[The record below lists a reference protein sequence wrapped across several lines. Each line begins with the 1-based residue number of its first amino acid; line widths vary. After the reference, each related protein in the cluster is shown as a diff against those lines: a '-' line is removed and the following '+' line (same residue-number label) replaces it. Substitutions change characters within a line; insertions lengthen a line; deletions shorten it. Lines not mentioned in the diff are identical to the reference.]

1 MENEV
6 LKSPSEFDVSS
17 AIKKW
22 RSQGFSK
29 EMIELA
35 RNDMAEYG
43 MPFKQVSIY
52 MDVKLSAGQAEQLSQ
67 ALRNEVNEDFVR
79 HLAEG
84 GYSAEQ
90 IKTILRFTSEVPV
103 DVIEKNVTSDMKA
116 HAISKAL
123 QAVKDSLAGGAWMS
137 EISDAVQIIRVGY
150 DTIEIAMK
158 VGSGSIEMMQKAV
171 NLLIGLLEHEKTMG
185 KTNLKGLLE
194 KGGDIQVLTFA
205 DEDLKK
211 FQKLAK
217 KYGILYSVMPD
228 ADRRDGITE
237 VLFHSEAAPRLRMIC
252 QKLKNGRM
260 FDMDEYLKNGNE
272 EQLNQLLDF
281 LEKEK
286 KGKKS
291 LHTDVTEPILDGLI
305 EKVGHY
311 AMEKKAIRVEDIQN
325 DFQMESKQAEDVLH
339 KLKTIGVVSEPDGQ
353 GNYPVVM
360 DQESFEKRINRYR
373 ELSNRMRQIAAAK
386 NTALTDI
393 TITKQLIAAE
403 NDHAVKTRVPGM
415 YGSNVGYIWIR
426 KEDIM
431 EIHNGK
437 TLLTYLDKEK
447 DYKIYSEDN
456 RVLYTMKGEDLY
468 AKHYDRVERTV
479 RERYQKV
486 KQSPDKNV
494 IRTHS
499 EVRRR

>member
-1 MENEV
+1 
-6 LKSPSEFDVSS
+6 
-17 AIKKW
+17 
-22 RSQGFSK
+22 
-29 EMIELA
+29 
-35 RNDMAEYG
+35 
-43 MPFKQVSIY
+43 
-52 MDVKLSAGQAEQLSQ
+52 
-67 ALRNEVNEDFVR
+67 
-79 HLAEG
+79 
-84 GYSAEQ
+84 
-90 IKTILRFTSEVPV
+90 
-103 DVIEKNVTSDMKA
+103 
-116 HAISKAL
+116 
-123 QAVKDSLAGGAWMS
+123 MS

-150 DTIEIAMK
+150 DTIEIDMK

-228 ADRRDGITE
+228 ADRKDGITE

-291 LHTDVTEPILDGLI
+291 FHTDVTEPILDGLI

-360 DQESFEKRINRYR
+360 DQESFEKRINRYQ

-393 TITKQLIAAE
+393 TITKQLIVAE

-494 IRTHS
+494 VRTHS

>member
-1 MENEV
+1 
-6 LKSPSEFDVSS
+6 
-17 AIKKW
+17 
-22 RSQGFSK
+22 
-29 EMIELA
+29 
-35 RNDMAEYG
+35 
-43 MPFKQVSIY
+43 
-52 MDVKLSAGQAEQLSQ
+52 
-67 ALRNEVNEDFVR
+67 
-79 HLAEG
+79 
-84 GYSAEQ
+84 
-90 IKTILRFTSEVPV
+90 
-103 DVIEKNVTSDMKA
+103 
-116 HAISKAL
+116 
-123 QAVKDSLAGGAWMS
+123 MS

-228 ADRRDGITE
+228 ADRKDGITE

-360 DQESFEKRINRYR
+360 DQE
-373 ELSNRMRQIAAAK
+373 
-386 NTALTDI
+386 
-393 TITKQLIAAE
+393 
-403 NDHAVKTRVPGM
+403 
-415 YGSNVGYIWIR
+415 
-426 KEDIM
+426 DIM

-494 IRTHS
+494 VRTHS

>member
-35 RNDMAEYG
+35 RNDMSEYG

-123 QAVKDSLAGGAWMS
+123 QAVKDSLAEAKQ
-137 EISDAVQIIRVGY
+137 AVP
-150 DTIEIAMK
+150 EENEK
-158 VGSGSIEMMQKAV
+158 VK
-171 NLLIGLLEHEKTMG
+171 
-185 KTNLKGLLE
+185 
-194 KGGDIQVLTFA
+194 
-205 DEDLKK
+205 
-211 FQKLAK
+211 
-217 KYGILYSVMPD
+217 
-228 ADRRDGITE
+228 E
-237 VLFHSEAAPRLRMIC
+237 VLDSISEQLSALSQNAELIEKVSK
-252 QKLKNGRM
+252 KLDEMPKTESVDEESM

-360 DQESFEKRINRYR
+360 DQESFEKRINRYQ

-415 YGSNVGYIWIR
+415 YGSNVGYTWIR

-494 IRTHS
+494 VRTHS

>member
-1 MENEV
+1 
-6 LKSPSEFDVSS
+6 
-17 AIKKW
+17 
-22 RSQGFSK
+22 
-29 EMIELA
+29 
-35 RNDMAEYG
+35 
-43 MPFKQVSIY
+43 
-52 MDVKLSAGQAEQLSQ
+52 
-67 ALRNEVNEDFVR
+67 
-79 HLAEG
+79 
-84 GYSAEQ
+84 
-90 IKTILRFTSEVPV
+90 
-103 DVIEKNVTSDMKA
+103 
-116 HAISKAL
+116 
-123 QAVKDSLAGGAWMS
+123 MS

-171 NLLIGLLEHEKTMG
+171 NLLIGLLEYEKTMG
-185 KTNLKGLLE
+185 KTSLKGLLQ

-211 FQKLAK
+211 FQRLAK

-228 ADRRDGITE
+228 ADRKDGITE

-252 QKLKNGRM
+252 QKLKNSRM

-286 KGKKS
+286 GNHK
-291 LHTDVTEPILDGLI
+291 LRTDAAEPALDGLI
-305 EKVGHY
+305 EKVGRY
-311 AMEKKAIRVEDIQN
+311 AMEKKTVRVEDIQN
-325 DFQMESKQAEDVLH
+325 DFQMESRQAQDVLGR
-339 KLKTIGVVSEPDGQ
+339 LKTLGVITEPDGQ

-360 DQESFEKRINRYR
+360 DQEAFEKRISRYQ

-386 NTALTDI
+386 NTSLTDI
-393 TITKQLIAAE
+393 TITKQLIREE

-415 YGSNVGYIWIR
+415 YGSNAGYIWIR
-426 KEDIM
+426 KDDIM
-431 EIHNGK
+431 EIHQGK

-456 RVLYTMKGEDLY
+456 RILYTMKGQELY
-468 AKHYDRVERTV
+468 EKHYDRVERTV
-479 RERYQKV
+479 RERYQKI
-486 KQSPDKNV
+486 KQSPDKNTV
-494 IRTHS
+494 RTYS

>member
-1 MENEV
+1 
-6 LKSPSEFDVSS
+6 
-17 AIKKW
+17 
-22 RSQGFSK
+22 
-29 EMIELA
+29 
-35 RNDMAEYG
+35 
-43 MPFKQVSIY
+43 
-52 MDVKLSAGQAEQLSQ
+52 
-67 ALRNEVNEDFVR
+67 
-79 HLAEG
+79 
-84 GYSAEQ
+84 
-90 IKTILRFTSEVPV
+90 
-103 DVIEKNVTSDMKA
+103 
-116 HAISKAL
+116 
-123 QAVKDSLAGGAWMS
+123 MS

-228 ADRRDGITE
+228 ADRKDGITE

-353 GNYPVVM
+353 GNFTP
-360 DQESFEKRINRYR
+360 D
-373 ELSNRMRQIAAAK
+373 
-386 NTALTDI
+386 
-393 TITKQLIAAE
+393 
-403 NDHAVKTRVPGM
+403 
-415 YGSNVGYIWIR
+415 
-426 KEDIM
+426 
-431 EIHNGK
+431 
-437 TLLTYLDKEK
+437 
-447 DYKIYSEDN
+447 
-456 RVLYTMKGEDLY
+456 GE
-468 AKHYDRVERTV
+468 E
-479 RERYQKV
+479 
-486 KQSPDKNV
+486 
-494 IRTHS
+494 
-499 EVRRR
+499 